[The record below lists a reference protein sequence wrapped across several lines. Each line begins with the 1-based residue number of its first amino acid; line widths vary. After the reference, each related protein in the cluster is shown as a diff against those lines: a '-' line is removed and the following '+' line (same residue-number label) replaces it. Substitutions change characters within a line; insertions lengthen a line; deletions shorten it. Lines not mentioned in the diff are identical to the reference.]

1 MVKSPLRVCPLG
13 AHVDHQHGLVTGM
26 ALDAAVNL
34 VYSRGDNG
42 YVRVQSLDF
51 PDEEY
56 FAINSVPGMVPG
68 FWGNY
73 LRGAILALK
82 QNHVVKHGIN
92 GIISGKLPIG
102 GLSSSAAVTT
112 AYLMDLCDVHDIEV
126 SKEELVHLRHWVEN
140 QFIKLNNGIVD
151 QAANYL
157 SRNDYLMFMDT
168 RTGQY
173 QLIEK
178 PASMPELEVVI
189 SINLDAILHKNYI
202 KGDLYVQNSSG
213 RNGLCRPS
221 DRGLFCRSG
230 APSNLCRY

>member
-1 MVKSPLRVCPLG
+1 MFDLVNLFVDKFPNSSLCHTVISPLRICPLG
-13 AHVDHQHGLVTGM
+13 AHVDHQQGLVTGM

-42 YVRVQSLDF
+42 YVRVQSMDF

-82 QNHVVKHGIN
+82 QNHVLKHGIN

-112 AYLMDLCDVHDIEV
+112 AYLMALCDVNDIEV
-126 SKEELVHLRHWVEN
+126 SKEELVQLSHWVEN
-140 QFIKLNNGIVD
+140 RFIKLNNGILA
-151 QAANYL
+151 QAVK
-157 SRNDYLMFMDT
+157 
-168 RTGQY
+168 Y

-189 SINLDAILHKNYI
+189 SINLDATLNKELS
-202 KGDLYVQNSSG
+202 KG
-213 RNGLCRPS
+213 
-221 DRGLFCRSG
+221 
-230 APSNLCRY
+230 